1 MPLGHHLNRG
11 AGCDVHSMTPWL
23 VRCVTCVLASRQL
36 ARTRI
41 RAVSIFELL
50 WPGTQR
56 HRRPSYHVGPS
67 VLRGPRTSDF
77 QSFLLV
83 LGVTIAHWPLA
94 SAAVRH
100 SGSTARTCTP
110 VPTAPRN
117 ADTTLLEMHG
127 SNSVG
132 PPTGMLRR
140 NSRCALERVSSIEL
154 TLQQQPRMAHSGLW
168 TFRSLPHQVPKGVHQ
183 HLERSANAKASRY
196 LTAGARRLPDGHT
209 LVPFVHIADQRW
221 MCLEALE
228 LLQTLLQQAS
238 VPTAPAS
245 PEEWVPHVT
254 APANSLL

>member
-1 MPLGHHLNRG
+1 
-11 AGCDVHSMTPWL
+11 MTPWL

-77 QSFLLV
+77 QSFILV

-110 VPTAPRN
+110 VPTAPGN
-117 ADTTLLEMHG
+117 ANTTLLEMHG

-140 NSRCALERVSSIEL
+140 NSRCALERVSYIEL

-168 TFRSLPHQVPKGVHQ
+168 TFRSLPHSGPEQGVHQ
-183 HLERSANAKASRY
+183 HLERSHLERSANAKASRY
-196 LTAGARRLPDGHT
+196 LPAGARRLPGGHT
-209 LVPFVHIADQRW
+209 LVPVIHSADQPW
-221 MCLEALE
+221 MCLKALK

-245 PEEWVPHVT
+245 PEART
-254 APANSLL
+254 AKTVKTIMKATPLKHNSRSS